1 VSERSATRGLPGLRG
16 GFAGG
21 CIAGLAVSWNLTN
34 TGAIASVLA
43 AHYHAG
49 LVVVGLLAS
58 IAFAA
63 EFVVMIPG
71 GRTIDRYGA
80 RNVALVSIAISA
92 LGNALLL
99 VLPGIGAALVLR
111 FTIGFGVGA
120 GFVAGSV
127 WIASEARGRTALGQ
141 GMYGGIALAG
151 AGLATGAVPLL
162 EGPLGW
168 RASYWSGLAVSLVA
182 LALAAGCSGG
192 DGHGGQHETT
202 PLRALLGSLAT
213 ARLGLMHTASFA
225 LSVVVGNWVVTLL
238 TRNLGMSL
246 GAAGVV
252 GALTLLL
259 GVVGRPLGGLAA
271 RQLAVSSRV
280 LLVVALGAGAAATAV
295 LAVSGSIALDVAA
308 ACVLGL
314 ATGLPFGTIV
324 AAATTAFPHAPG
336 EAIGAVNLYAVSS
349 IIIATPLV
357 GLSFSFGNDGQA
369 GFVALAVLAALAI
382 AVVPRD
388 IMQLS
393 RAAAAAQAAS

>member
-1 VSERSATRGLPGLRG
+1 
-16 GFAGG
+16 
-21 CIAGLAVSWNLTN
+21 
-34 TGAIASVLA
+34 
-43 AHYHAG
+43 
-49 LVVVGLLAS
+49 
-58 IAFAA
+58 
-63 EFVVMIPG
+63 
-71 GRTIDRYGA
+71 
-80 RNVALVSIAISA
+80 
-92 LGNALLL
+92 
-99 VLPGIGAALVLR
+99 
-111 FTIGFGVGA
+111 
-120 GFVAGSV
+120 
-127 WIASEARGRTALGQ
+127 
-141 GMYGGIALAG
+141 
-151 AGLATGAVPLL
+151 
-162 EGPLGW
+162 
-168 RASYWSGLAVSLVA
+168 
-182 LALAAGCSGG
+182 
-192 DGHGGQHETT
+192 
-202 PLRALLGSLAT
+202 
-213 ARLGLMHTASFA
+213 
-225 LSVVVGNWVVTLL
+225 
-238 TRNLGMSL
+238 MSL